1 MSDWISTKETT
12 RILGVAPTTL
22 RRWADEGK
30 LVCQRTAGGHRRF
43 LRSSIESLR
52 QTGFEATTSAP
63 ELREWV
69 AFLRNNDVH
78 RVRQRLNRLYAESE
92 NWFAVADFLGS
103 VSVEI
108 GELWAEGELSVIE
121 EHIVSARLY
130 HAVSA
135 LSCEFDV
142 PRGAPV
148 GFLTTIAE
156 EHHAL
161 ALSLVQVCMR
171 SVNIDALIPG
181 TNMPITEL
189 LHHIRTNGLGVSI
202 IALSA
207 SRWSSDPISL
217 ARSYDDIAAACR
229 EEDIDLVVGGEG
241 QWPEGVEYGH
251 RCRSFR
257 ELEQVLE
264 AWGYLD

>member
-1 MSDWISTKETT
+1 MSDWISTKDTT
-12 RILGVAPTTL
+12 RMLGVAPTTL

-30 LVCQRTAGGHRRF
+30 LVCRRTAGGHRRF
-43 LRSSIESLR
+43 LRASV
-52 QTGFEATTSAP
+52 EAFRRNGLTEPAITA
-63 ELREWV
+63 EHREWV
-69 AFLRNNDVH
+69 SFLQQNDVH
-78 RVRQRLNRLYAESE
+78 RVRQRLNGLYAKSE

-103 VSVEI
+103 VSVTI

-121 EHIVSARLY
+121 EHIASSRLY

-161 ALSLVQVCMR
+161 ALSLVQVCLR

-181 TNMPITEL
+181 TNMPIAEL
-189 LHHIRTNGLGVSI
+189 LKHIETNGLGVSI

-217 ARSYDDIAAACR
+217 ARCYDDISKICR
-229 EEDIDLVVGGEG
+229 GQDIDLIVGGEG
-241 QWPEGVEYGH
+241 LWPDVVEYGD
-251 RCRSFR
+251 RCHSFR
-257 ELEQVLE
+257 DLEKVLGSL
-264 AWGYLD
+264 GYIS

>member
-1 MSDWISTKETT
+1 MDQYRGNDQPNS
-12 RILGVAPTTL
+12 
-22 RRWADEGK
+22 AD
-30 LVCQRTAGGHRRF
+30 AH
-43 LRSSIESLR
+43 
-52 QTGFEATTSAP
+52 
-63 ELREWV
+63 EWV
-69 AFLRNNDVH
+69 AFVQSNDVRSVRM
-78 RVRQRLNRLYAESE
+78 RVDELHAQLG

-103 VSVEI
+103 VATEI
-108 GELWAEGELSVIE
+108 GELWAEGELSVVD
-121 EHIVSARLY
+121 EHIVTARLY
-130 HAVSA
+130 HAISA
-135 LSCEFDV
+135 LSCEFGV
-142 PRGAPV
+142 PQGAPV
-148 GFLTTIAE
+148 GFLTTISE

-161 ALSLVQVCMR
+161 ALSLVQLCLR
-171 SVNIDALIPG
+171 SVGIDGLLPG
-181 TNMPITEL
+181 TNMPIAEL
-189 LHHIRTNGLGVSI
+189 IEHIRNSALGVSI